1 MPYRFLILY
10 WFFFTYSEL
19 IWFIDDLIHEYE
31 EKGQKM
37 YWVTYKL
44 PQICTEIL
52 RIRIGKVA
60 RFAVYIYGNFWGT
73 LYKKANEFDKKK
85 HIFLKE
91 KQFFS
96 TIGFFCILL

>member
-1 MPYRFLILY
+1 
-10 WFFFTYSEL
+10 
-19 IWFIDDLIHEYE
+19 
-31 EKGQKM
+31 M

-85 HIFLKE
+85 H
-91 KQFFS
+91 FFS
-96 TIGFFCILL
+96 KRKTLFFNNRVFLHFALTFCSW